1 MKQHRKSQSKAQQ
14 PSARAKLSAAFTEAF
29 ERDFAKHGVGVIEKM
44 REKYPEKYAELAA
57 KIISTVEPPVSG
69 FESAN
74 SLQEIA
80 AGLLKSVGCKE
91 NVMTDEM
98 IEQTCKAHD
107 LFVEQLQGIAA
118 MGQMA
123 TDELQ

>member
-1 MKQHRKSQSKAQQ
+1 MKRKTKPQQQ

-29 ERDFAKHGVGVIEKM
+29 ERDFATHGIGVIEKM

-57 KIISTVEPPVSG
+57 KIISTVEAPASG

-80 AGLLKSVGCKE
+80 VGLLKNVGCKE

-123 TDELQ
+123 TDEMQ